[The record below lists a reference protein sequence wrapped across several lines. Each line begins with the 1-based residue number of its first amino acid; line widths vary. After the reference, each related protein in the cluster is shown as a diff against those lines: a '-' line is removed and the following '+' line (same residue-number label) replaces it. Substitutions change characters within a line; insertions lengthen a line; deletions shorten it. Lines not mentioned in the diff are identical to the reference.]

1 MKKTYVYIIR
11 PKGKPPVTTKPF
23 ASLTCLLRAAYRLA
37 AEHIECPIEL
47 ASAKEQIK
55 DAINGVREHLAE
67 DARLRKLASP
77 DKPLSRDYSYM
88 KKWRAKKKAQ
98 KLLLKENQQ

>member
-11 PKGKPPVTTKPF
+11 PKGKPPVSTNGFT
-23 ASLTCLLRAAYRLA
+23 SLTCLLRAAYRIA
-37 AEHIECPIEL
+37 AEQIECPIEL
-47 ASAKEQIK
+47 AAAKEQIK

-77 DKPLSRDYSYM
+77 GMPLSRDYAYV
-88 KKWRAKKKAQ
+88 KAWRAKKKAEKQ
-98 KLLLKENQQ
+98 QKENQQ